1 MIEQKEN
8 QIAATGH
15 DFGNAQFKLIGVH
28 ILEMYNPLK
37 KFLQQAG
44 NAGKNADKD
53 KDNQKKNDNKKKEP
67 VLSAAEQ
74 IEK

>member
-44 NAGKNADKD
+44 NAGGKNAD